1 MTDVIDKHM
10 EEVAALCR
18 RTGAQR
24 LDAFGS
30 AVRAAFDPA
39 TSDLDFLVELDAL
52 PPAQYAEAYFSL
64 KEGLEAVFG
73 RPVDL
78 LTEAS
83 LENPHFRDR
92 IARERRT
99 VYAQEDSRQAD
110 PRHVSGISITP
121 SRK

>member
-1 MTDVIDKHM
+1 MRK
-10 EEVAALCR
+10 
-18 RTGAQR
+18 R

-30 AVRAAFDPA
+30 AVRADFDPA

-52 PPAQYAEAYFSL
+52 PPAQYAEAYCFL

-99 VYAQEDSRQAD
+99 VYAQEGSRQAD

-121 SRK
+121 SESNLPHASAERPIPSR